1 MMLNSVTKLANSKD
15 NNFVFLHAILRS
27 NYKKRYI
34 CPDMTTTPHRE
45 RIHYLDAAKGILI
58 LLLLLHHF
66 QSATRDFTML
76 NTYFELFTS
85 EKMPRTQQKSA
96 HRFRCAPGDILQ

>member
-1 MMLNSVTKLANSKD
+1 
-15 NNFVFLHAILRS
+15 
-27 NYKKRYI
+27 
-34 CPDMTTTPHRE
+34 MTTTPHRE

-85 EKMPRTQQKSA
+85 WHSVFTVFFMQCFFIISGYCTG
-96 HRFRCAPGDILQ
+96 FGDILL